1 MKIGHRGAMGYELEN
16 TLESINKAIELGVD
30 GIEIDVFK
38 IKSGEIVVFHDE
50 YVDKLT
56 DGSGKIEDYNLKDL
70 KKLKLLNGSRIPLL
84 EDVLDLLDEKYFLNI
99 ELKGL
104 NTAETVECILKDRKN
119 ILISSFNWD
128 ELKKTKLDKAILIE
142 GNPLLALKVAKEMG
156 AIAINPDYNFLTLEI
171 IDKIHK
177 ENLKIY
183 TWVVNDK
190 INLNVD
196 GIKLNVDEIKLNVD
210 GIISD
215 YPDKI

>member
-1 MKIGHRGAMGYELEN
+1 MGYKLEN

-128 ELKKTKLDKAILIE
+128 ELKKTTLDKAILIE
-142 GNPLLALKVAKEMG
+142 GNPLLALKVAKEME

-190 INLNVD
+190 I
-196 GIKLNVDEIKLNVD
+196 KFNVD

>member
-1 MKIGHRGAMGYELEN
+1 MGYELEN

-142 GNPLLALKVAKEMG
+142 GNPLLALKIAKEIG

-190 INLNVD
+190 IKLNVD
-196 GIKLNVDEIKLNVD
+196 GIKMNVD

>member
-1 MKIGHRGAMGYELEN
+1 MGYELEN

-70 KKLKLLNGSRIPLL
+70 KKLKLLNGSMIPLL

-104 NTAETVECILKDRKN
+104 NTAETVESILKDRKN

-190 INLNVD
+190 I
-196 GIKLNVDEIKLNVD
+196 KLNVD

>member
-56 DGSGKIEDYNLKDL
+56 DGTGKIEDYNLKDL

-104 NTAETVECILKDRKN
+104 NTAETVESILKDRKN

-142 GNPLLALKVAKEMG
+142 GNPLLALKIAKEIG
-156 AIAINPDYNFLTLEI
+156 AISINPDYNFLTLEI

-190 INLNVD
+190 IKLNVD
-196 GIKLNVDEIKLNVD
+196 GIKLNVD

>member
-119 ILISSFNWD
+119 ILISSFIWD
-128 ELKKTKLDKAILIE
+128 ELKKTTLDKAILIE

-196 GIKLNVDEIKLNVD
+196 GIKLNVD

>member
-104 NTAETVECILKDRKN
+104 NTAKTVECILKDRKN

-156 AIAINPDYNFLTLEI
+156 AVAINPDYNFLTLEI

-190 INLNVD
+190 IKLNVD

>member
-56 DGSGKIEDYNLKDL
+56 DGTGKIEDYNLKDL

-104 NTAETVECILKDRKN
+104 NTAETVESILKDRKN

-128 ELKKTKLDKAILIE
+128 ELKKTTLDKAILIE
-142 GNPLLALKVAKEMG
+142 GNPLLALKIAKEMG

-190 INLNVD
+190 IKLNVD
-196 GIKLNVDEIKLNVD
+196 GIKLNVD

>member
-1 MKIGHRGAMGYELEN
+1 MGYELEN

-56 DGSGKIEDYNLKDL
+56 DGTGKIEDYNLKDL

-104 NTAETVECILKDRKN
+104 NTAKTVECILKDRKN

-128 ELKKTKLDKAILIE
+128 ELKKTTLDKAILIE
-142 GNPLLALKVAKEMG
+142 GNPLLALKVAKEME

-190 INLNVD
+190 I
-196 GIKLNVDEIKLNVD
+196 KLNVD

>member
-56 DGSGKIEDYNLKDL
+56 DGTGKIEDYNLKDL

-104 NTAETVECILKDRKN
+104 NTAETVESILKDRKN

-128 ELKKTKLDKAILIE
+128 ELKKTTLDKAILIE
-142 GNPLLALKVAKEMG
+142 GNPLLALKIAKEIG

-196 GIKLNVDEIKLNVD
+196 GI
-210 GIISD
+210 ISD

>member
-50 YVDKLT
+50 YVDKLS

-104 NTAETVECILKDRKN
+104 NTAETVESILKDRKN

-128 ELKKTKLDKAILIE
+128 ELKKTTLDKAILIE
-142 GNPLLALKVAKEMG
+142 GNPLLALKVAKEME

-190 INLNVD
+190 I
-196 GIKLNVDEIKLNVD
+196 KLNVD

>member
-104 NTAETVECILKDRKN
+104 NTAKTVECILKDRKN

-128 ELKKTKLDKAILIE
+128 ELKKTTLDKAILIE

-190 INLNVD
+190 I
-196 GIKLNVDEIKLNVD
+196 KFNVD

>member
-56 DGSGKIEDYNLKDL
+56 DGYGKIEDYNLKDL
-70 KKLKLLNGSRIPLL
+70 KKLKLLNGSMIPLL
-84 EDVLDLLDEKYFLNI
+84 EDVLDLIDEKYFLNI

-104 NTAETVECILKDRKN
+104 NTAETVESILKDRKN

-190 INLNVD
+190 INL
-196 GIKLNVDEIKLNVD
+196 IVD

>member
-70 KKLKLLNGSRIPLL
+70 KKLKLLNGSMIPLL

-104 NTAETVECILKDRKN
+104 NTAETVESILKDRKN

-190 INLNVD
+190 I
-196 GIKLNVDEIKLNVD
+196 KLNVD

>member
-99 ELKGL
+99 ELKGI

-190 INLNVD
+190 INLIVD
-196 GIKLNVDEIKLNVD
+196 GIKLNVD

>member
-16 TLESINKAIELGVD
+16 TLESINKAIELEVD

-70 KKLKLLNGSRIPLL
+70 KKLKLLNGSMIPLL

-104 NTAETVECILKDRKN
+104 NTAETVESILKDRKN

-128 ELKKTKLDKAILIE
+128 ELKKTTLDKAILIE

-190 INLNVD
+190 I
-196 GIKLNVDEIKLNVD
+196 KLNVD

>member
-190 INLNVD
+190 I
-196 GIKLNVDEIKLNVD
+196 KLNVD

>member
-56 DGSGKIEDYNLKDL
+56 DGSGKIEYYNLKDL
-70 KKLKLLNGSRIPLL
+70 KKLKLLNGSMIPLL

-104 NTAETVECILKDRKN
+104 NTAETVESILKDRKN

-190 INLNVD
+190 IKLNVD
-196 GIKLNVDEIKLNVD
+196 GIKLNVD

>member
-56 DGSGKIEDYNLKDL
+56 DGTGKIEDYNLKDL

-104 NTAETVECILKDRKN
+104 NTAKTVECILKDRKN

-128 ELKKTKLDKAILIE
+128 ELKKTTLDKAILIE
-142 GNPLLALKVAKEMG
+142 GNPLLALKVAKEME

-190 INLNVD
+190 I
-196 GIKLNVDEIKLNVD
+196 KLNVD